1 MKNISQNGKRIF
13 RELIVELARALK
25 LWVKDHEA
33 YYQEISRT
41 NLIFTTIDTPPDLKD
56 DILSREDNNEPYI
69 QQLFHTRHSLN
80 LTIELSVII
89 RRCGNLKCLP
99 IELRPIINDIAYEY
113 INSNIDIFFKI
124 IDSELQNH
132 TLIEDCFKKIL
143 YNRVSKFEKSFSSS
157 LYQFPVIVFNL
168 DGEIK
173 LSDNIKLIPIDAI
186 NLELKELKN
195 LNKTRVYESNFFLEI
210 FVKTKCSRKLSLQIA
225 EKCRDTTYNILKLLG
240 TRISPQAVP
249 LLTTSDRVKNSFHF
263 YRYGPNKD
271 NLFNAS
277 TYNMPHFQFHS
288 KEFWSEFHL
297 SHNIDGN
304 LISTAFKIVELL
316 LIPHFSNERVVERF
330 ERALLWYGD
339 AVTEHILFQQV
350 QKLVSSLEALVN
362 FHEDNTT
369 EVFKRRITN
378 LNITK
383 EGIDKSVRDKA
394 KQLYDARSKI
404 VHSSSLDETFDFCI
418 INFCSETLLR
428 AIYFFSIF
436 GFEKTEFRKSL
447 AKFIDEIPNRL
458 QPKIE
463 SSNQ

>member
-1 MKNISQNGKRIF
+1 LNNISQDGKKIF
-13 RELIVELARALK
+13 RELIVELARAFK
-25 LWVKDHEA
+25 LWVKDHKA
-33 YYQEISRT
+33 YFQEISRE
-41 NLIFTTIDTPPDLKD
+41 NFIFTTIETPSDLKD
-56 DILSREDNNEPYI
+56 EISSRATNNEPCI
-69 QQLFHTRHSLN
+69 HQLFHTRHSLD

-113 INSNIDIFFKI
+113 INSNIDVFFEI
-124 IDSELQNH
+124 IDRELQHHN
-132 TLIEDCFKKIL
+132 LKEDCFKNIV
-143 YNRVSKFEKSFSSS
+143 YNRVSKFEKSFSST

-168 DGEIK
+168 DRGLK
-173 LSDNIKLIPIDAI
+173 LSDNIKLIPIDATH
-186 NLELKELKN
+186 LELKELKK

-210 FVKTKCSRKLSLQIA
+210 FVKTKCSRELSLKIA

-249 LLTTSDRVKNSFHF
+249 LLTASDRVKNPFHF
-263 YRYGPNKD
+263 YRHGPNRN

-277 TYNMPHFQFHS
+277 TYNMPHYQFHS
-288 KEFWSEFHL
+288 KEFWTEFHQ

-304 LISTAFKIVELL
+304 LISTAFEIVELL

-339 AVTEHILFQQV
+339 AVTEHIPFQQV

-362 FHEDNTT
+362 FHEENTT

-383 EGIDKSVRDKA
+383 VGIDESVRDKA
-394 KQLYDARSKI
+394 KSLYDARSKI
-404 VHSSSLDETFDFCI
+404 VHGSSLDETFNFCI

-428 AIYFFSIF
+428 AIYFYSLF
-436 GFEKTEFRKSL
+436 GFAKTEFKKSL
-447 AKFIDEIPNRL
+447 AQFIDEIPNRL
-458 QPKIE
+458 QNKIE